1 LIGLALNGRT
11 IDRLGDCVIVD
22 RPLAESYTDRH
33 DPSAKI
39 GFIRVIRQRLFNTRN
54 NMLEVREYT
63 CRIVRVIDGDTIVV
77 DIDLGYG
84 LWQVGQSIR
93 LRGIDAAE
101 TNDPDP
107 RLRALAKYQ
116 REWLASKLEVGE
128 VYSYSSYKTKAGDER
143 DKYGRYVA
151 CFSELQDYPAVSY
164 NGKISR
170 DRLSHWHIALY
181 ESLVR
186 NGRIEAVK

>member
-1 LIGLALNGRT
+1 
-11 IDRLGDCVIVD
+11 
-22 RPLAESYTDRH
+22 
-33 DPSAKI
+33 
-39 GFIRVIRQRLFNTRN
+39 
-54 NMLEVREYT
+54 MLDVREYT

-84 LWQVGQSIR
+84 LWQRDQPLR

-116 REWLASKLEVGE
+116 REWVASKLEVGK
-128 VYSYSSYKTKAGDER
+128 VHRFRSYKTKRGDER
-143 DKYGRYVA
+143 DKYGRYVVE
-151 CFSELQDYPAVSY
+151 FDELKSLHAVRY

-170 DRLSHWHIALY
+170 DRLTEWHLALY
-181 ESLVR
+181 ETLLR
-186 NGRIEAVK
+186 QGKIEAVK